1 MTNFKLWVADT
12 FFSKEMDMAYTDGLK
27 EGSTRAMMQAKM
39 KIENRA
45 KWLTPSKQS
54 GTDFALEVLEEV
66 KMLWQ
71 AL

>member
-1 MTNFKLWVADT
+1 MSNFKLWLADT
-12 FFSKEMDMAYTDGLK
+12 FFSKQLDMAYTDGLK
-27 EGSTRAMMQAKM
+27 EGATRAMSQAKM

-45 KWLTPSKQS
+45 KWLTPAKQT

-66 KMLWQ
+66 KQLWQ